1 MKVIQIDNS
10 CNRAKYMYVIN
21 GSIKVKLGHFVIVPT
36 FCNDTRHFIRS
47 NKQEQWPLDDLEQH

>member
-47 NKQEQWPLDDLEQH
+47 NKQEQ